1 MRVLADFK
9 ESSFAQ
15 EQSIVLDWD
24 AHAAQYAAGRQHFYG
39 VGGYGKHTCFQ
50 FRKLNYVYATQAMHD
65 MTPSCVSAL
74 EARFLLWKWCK
85 LPPPT
90 ERRMGYRVSAHSPVK
105 CVPMTINR
113 PSMMM
118 MMMILRFVQNSSTHP
133 AKTPQ
138 TIIHS
143 LHREQFE
150 MGTSQVRAACHGS
163 NADTFGSPVSIMGS
177 LHD

>member
-85 LPPPT
+85 LPPNGTKDGLP
-90 ERRMGYRVSAHSPVK
+90 GK
-105 CVPMTINR
+105 CT
-113 PSMMM
+113 
-118 MMMILRFVQNSSTHP
+118 L
-133 AKTPQ
+133 
-138 TIIHS
+138 
-143 LHREQFE
+143 
-150 MGTSQVRAACHGS
+150 TSQVCA
-163 NADTFGSPVSIMGS
+163 NDN
-177 LHD
+177 